1 MVSFPKEF
9 HALFLV
15 ELPDNFEFPKILSH
29 KILYGFISL
38 DNKA

>member
-1 MVSFPKEF
+1 MVPFPEEI

-15 ELPDNFEFPKILSH
+15 ELPNNFEFPKILFH

-38 DNKA
+38 DDKA